1 MRNILH
7 TAAAVAAATA
17 LLLTPVAHA
26 SSLSSSSGTVNPA
39 PSEPSQPSEPSEPT
53 QPTDPTDP
61 TTPARTVRA
70 PRSSPRSRRL
80 SPGRACRRSSLTAVA
95 QHLATTGPE
104 SLWGHISDLVKADYF
119 EAKAGSYMG
128 PNGLEHHIKDWQEG
142 HQDLPKITGKYVGVA
157 FSTEPN
163 SIDPEKDGWDQV
175 WIVFADKAAAE
186 A

>member
-61 TTPARTVRA
+61 TDPDADRPGAEVVSEVEKA
-70 PRSSPRSRRL
+70 LVAAGHVVDPKL
-80 SPGRACRRSSLTAVA
+80 SAIA
-95 QHLATTGPE
+95 QQLADDWTREVTLETLLPE
-104 SLWGHISDLVKADYF
+104 LVKAGYT
-119 EAKAGSYMG
+119 AAAGISYIG
-128 PNGLEHHIKDWQEG
+128 PNGLEHHIVEWQEG
-142 HQDLPKITGKYVGVA
+142 RKNLDKITGKNVGVA
-157 FSTEPN
+157 FSTTPN
-163 SIDPEKDGWDQV
+163 DDGHDQL
-175 WIVFADKAAAE
+175 WIVWAGEDL
-186 A
+186 